1 MNSLRRATPLRFA
14 IASAATL
21 GALVA
26 TSPPAAA
33 APPAAA
39 ELVAP
44 SPGTL
49 FVCGGGA
56 LPDRVYDEFVT
67 AAGGEKARIVV
78 VPTASESA
86 DAVVADAARTERL
99 LSPWRERKVA
109 GVVLFHAR
117 TAAEADDVVRLRSL
131 REATGVWFGGGS
143 QRRLAEAY
151 VGTRFLREVQGV
163 LARGGA
169 VGGTSAG
176 AAVMTDPMIAGDP
189 IAEVSQRA
197 KGFGLLA
204 GAVVDQHFTARQRE
218 PRLAAAVALDPR
230 LVGFGIDE
238 ATALVVRG
246 RELSVVGAAQVH
258 VVVAPAGRDPLALR
272 LTEGD
277 RDDLVALSR
286 AARDRLPA
294 AATPPNATPP
304 RATSPIVPH
313 GTLVIVGGGG
323 MPREALDRFIAA
335 AGGKDAKIV
344 VVPTV
349 ADPTAFAG
357 EMRLFTK
364 AGCTNVVVVASRTP
378 AEADAAENLSHLA
391 EARGVWFGGGR
402 QWRFVDAFEGTKCL
416 AAFHD
421 VLRRGGVIGGSS
433 AGATIQGEYLC
444 RGSPVVNTIMSA
456 HGYERGF
463 AFLPGSAVD
472 QHFTQ
477 RKRGPDLEALV
488 RRRPDL
494 LGIGVDETT
503 ALVVSGARAE
513 VVGAHTVS
521 FYPPSKDRDAA
532 AAEPPPPI
540 VLRAGE
546 SYDLRSSSVGR

>member
-1 MNSLRRATPLRFA
+1 MNALRLTTFLRFA
-14 IASAATL
+14 IASATTI

-26 TSPPAAA
+26 TSPPGAA

-39 ELVAP
+39 ALVAP

-49 FVCGGGA
+49 FICGGGA
-56 LPDRVYDEFVT
+56 LPDRVVDEFVK

-86 DAVVADAARTERL
+86 DAVAADAARTETL
-99 LSPWRERKVA
+99 LKPWRDRKPA
-109 GVVLFHAR
+109 EVVLFHAR
-117 TAAEADDVVRLRSL
+117 TAAEADDVERLRSL

-189 IAEVSQRA
+189 IAGVPQRA
-197 KGFGLLA
+197 KGFGLLP
-204 GAVVDQHFTARQRE
+204 GSVVDQHFTARQRE

-230 LVGFGIDE
+230 LVGFGVDE
-238 ATALVVRG
+238 GTALVARG

-258 VVVAPAGRDPLALR
+258 VFVDPAGRDPLALR
-272 LTEGD
+272 LKEGD

-286 AARDRLPA
+286 AARDRPAA
-294 AATPPNATPP
+294 AATPPS
-304 RATSPIVPH
+304 ATSPAVPH

-349 ADPTAFAG
+349 ADPKTFAG

-364 AGCTNVVVVASRTP
+364 AGCTNVVVVAARTP

-494 LGIGVDETT
+494 LGIGIDEST
-503 ALVVSGARAE
+503 ALVVNGARAE

-521 FYPPSKDRDAA
+521 FYPPGKDRDAA